1 VEISVRP
8 AFDLGLT
15 FNLGIIM
22 NITSKL
28 VPTHSRTKVT
38 AQLFG
43 LNFPMRLEPTVFS
56 FADHMAENYSGG
68 YWDFYTLSNGGF
80 YMSPRHD
87 EPFNVSC
94 DNCHEGRLSSDA
106 LGIVV
111 CLYAYS
117 HLSFSGRNGFDE
129 VCAEHYHLLREFA
142 SAHDESQGIFS
153 AID

>member
-1 VEISVRP
+1 M
-8 AFDLGLT
+8 
-15 FNLGIIM
+15 II
-22 NITSKL
+22 TRKL
-28 VPTHSRTKVT
+28 VPTNSRTKVT

-43 LNFPMRLEPTVFS
+43 HNFPMRLEPTVFS

-68 YWDFYTLSNGGF
+68 YWDFLTLSNGGF
-80 YMSPRHD
+80 YMHPQGDKS
-87 EPFNVSC
+87 FIVSC
-94 DNCHEGRLSSDA
+94 ENGHEGRLSGDA

-117 HLSFSGRNGFDE
+117 HLSFCGGGFHE

-142 SAHDESQGIFS
+142 LNHPETGGIFS

>member
-1 VEISVRP
+1 
-8 AFDLGLT
+8 
-15 FNLGIIM
+15 M
-22 NITSKL
+22 ITCNA
-28 VPTHSRTKVT
+28 VPTHRRTRVT
-38 AQLFG
+38 SELFS
-43 LNFPMRLEPTVFS
+43 LNFPMKLEPLIFNLT
-56 FADHMAENYSGG
+56 DHIAENYSGG

-94 DNCHEGRLSSDA
+94 ENGFEGQLSADA
-106 LGIVV
+106 MGIVV

-142 SAHDESQGIFS
+142 LDHDEALGIFS

>member
-1 VEISVRP
+1 
-8 AFDLGLT
+8 
-15 FNLGIIM
+15 M
-22 NITSKL
+22 K
-28 VPTHSRTKVT
+28 
-38 AQLFG
+38 
-43 LNFPMRLEPTVFS
+43 LEPLIFS
-56 FADHMAENYSGG
+56 LTDHIADNYSGG

-94 DNCHEGRLSSDA
+94 ENGHEGRLSADA

-117 HLSFSGRNGFDE
+117 HLSFNGQNGFDE

-142 SAHDESQGIFS
+142 LDHSKSRGIFS

>member
-1 VEISVRP
+1 
-8 AFDLGLT
+8 
-15 FNLGIIM
+15 M
-22 NITSKL
+22 ITRNVL
-28 VPTHSRTKVT
+28 PTHRRTQVT
-38 AQLFG
+38 SELFG
-43 LNFPMRLEPTVFS
+43 LNFPMKLEPLIFNLTDHI
-56 FADHMAENYSGG
+56 ADNYSGG

-80 YMSPRHD
+80 YMSPCSDDH
-87 EPFNVSC
+87 FNVSC
-94 DNCHEGRLSSDA
+94 ENGFEGRLSGDA

-142 SAHDESQGIFS
+142 SAHGESLGIFS

>member
-1 VEISVRP
+1 MITR
-8 AFDLGLT
+8 
-15 FNLGIIM
+15 
-22 NITSKL
+22 NILSTQK
-28 VPTHSRTKVT
+28 RIKVT
-38 AQLFG
+38 AELFG
-43 LNFPMRLEPTVFS
+43 LNFPMKLEPLIFNLT
-56 FADHMAENYSGG
+56 DTIAENYAGG

-80 YMSPRHD
+80 YMSPRND

-94 DNCHEGRLSSDA
+94 ENGFEGQLSGDA

-117 HLSFSGRNGFDE
+117 HLSFSGQNGFDE

-142 SAHDESQGIFS
+142 LDHDEAGGIFS

>member
-1 VEISVRP
+1 
-8 AFDLGLT
+8 
-15 FNLGIIM
+15 M
-22 NITSKL
+22 ITPNA
-28 VPTHSRTKVT
+28 VPTHRRTQVT
-38 AQLFG
+38 AELFG
-43 LNFPMRLEPTVFS
+43 LNFPMKLEPFI
-56 FADHMAENYSGG
+56 FNLADDISDNYAGG
-68 YWDFYTLSNGGF
+68 LWEFYTLSNGGF

-94 DNCHEGRLSSDA
+94 ENGFEGRLTGDA

-117 HLSFSGRNGFDE
+117 HLSFSGKNGFHE

-142 SAHDESQGIFS
+142 LDHEEARGIFS

>member
-1 VEISVRP
+1 
-8 AFDLGLT
+8 
-15 FNLGIIM
+15 M
-22 NITSKL
+22 ITCNA
-28 VPTHSRTKVT
+28 VPTHRRTPVT
-38 AQLFG
+38 AELFG
-43 LNFPMRLEPTVFS
+43 LNFPMTLEPMIFNLTDHI
-56 FADHMAENYSGG
+56 ADNYTGG

-80 YMSPRHD
+80 YMSPRH

-94 DNCHEGRLSSDA
+94 ENGFEGRLSGDA

-129 VCAEHYHLLREFA
+129 ICAEHYHLLREFA
-142 SAHDESQGIFS
+142 LDHDDANLILR